1 MGFYFVQ
8 FLTGLSG
15 AASLFLVASG
25 LSIIFGVTRVVN
37 FAHGS
42 FYMIGAYVALTL
54 IDWMPRGVIPF
65 WASILLA
72 AIAVG
77 LVGLIVEIGILRRI
91 YRAPEL
97 FQLLATFGVIL
108 VIQDLAL
115 WTWGAEDQLGP
126 RAPGLK
132 GSIEIMGE
140 RMPRYDL
147 VLIAISPIVLILLN
161 ILFKTTRWGILVRA
175 ATADREMVGALG
187 VNQRWLFTSVFF
199 LGSCLAGLGGA
210 IQLPKGGADLLMDFG
225 IIADVFVVTV
235 IGGMGSITGAFLA
248 AVIIGELRAFG
259 ILLFPESTLVLT
271 FLVMAVVLIFR
282 PWGLLGKPETGA
294 GASHAIPDEPLRPL
308 GPVLRLLIVAIL
320 VILAVLPL
328 AADPFTLVMATE
340 VLLMALFATSL
351 HAIMGPGGLVS
362 FGHAAYFGGGAYAA
376 ALLVSWFDAR
386 MEIALF
392 AAPLVAGLLALVIG
406 WFCVRLRG
414 VYFAMLTL
422 AFAQI
427 CWSVVFQWGEVTGGD
442 DGILGVWPAPW
453 AKDPAAFYWMT
464 LALVVAGILLLR
476 HMVFSPFGYALR
488 AGRDNALRAEAIG
501 IDVSRQ
507 QWLAFILAGAV
518 AGLAGAL
525 FAFSKGSIFPDE
537 MAIPRSFDALMM
549 VLLGGIQTLSG
560 PWVGSTAFTML
571 HDWLARIAWW
581 RALLG
586 LTIIFLVMAFP
597 QGIVGFLRSRF
608 QPQGSDR

>member
-1 MGFYFVQ
+1 
-8 FLTGLSG
+8 
-15 AASLFLVASG
+15 
-25 LSIIFGVTRVVN
+25 
-37 FAHGS
+37 
-42 FYMIGAYVALTL
+42 
-54 IDWMPRGVIPF
+54 
-65 WASILLA
+65 
-72 AIAVG
+72 
-77 LVGLIVEIGILRRI
+77 
-91 YRAPEL
+91 
-97 FQLLATFGVIL
+97 
-108 VIQDLAL
+108 
-115 WTWGAEDQLGP
+115 
-126 RAPGLK
+126 
-132 GSIEIMGE
+132 
-140 RMPRYDL
+140 
-147 VLIAISPIVLILLN
+147 
-161 ILFKTTRWGILVRA
+161 
-175 ATADREMVGALG
+175 
-187 VNQRWLFTSVFF
+187 
-199 LGSCLAGLGGA
+199 
-210 IQLPKGGADLLMDFG
+210 
-225 IIADVFVVTV
+225 
-235 IGGMGSITGAFLA
+235 GMGSITGAFLA

>member
-1 MGFYFVQ
+1 
-8 FLTGLSG
+8 
-15 AASLFLVASG
+15 
-25 LSIIFGVTRVVN
+25 
-37 FAHGS
+37 AHGS

-72 AIAVG
+72 SIAVG